1 MSHMNCLFVPS
12 KGQSGGIAMIWT
24 KETSLDITTYS
35 PHHIDAIVT
44 KPETGFKWKVTGFYG
59 HLDTHQRH
67 ESWKLLTSLHHQ
79 YKLPWLYLGDFN
91 EIVSMSEK

>member
-24 KETSLDITTYS
+24 KETSLDIMTYS

-44 KPETGFKWKVTGFYG
+44 KPETGLNGELPVFM
-59 HLDTHQRH
+59 DTWIRTKDMNHG
-67 ESWKLLTSLHHQ
+67 S
-79 YKLPWLYLGDFN
+79 F
-91 EIVSMSEK
+91 

>member
-44 KPETGFKWKVTGFYG
+44 KPETGFKWRVTGFYG

-67 ESWKLLTSLHHQ
+67 ES
-79 YKLPWLYLGDFN
+79 
-91 EIVSMSEK
+91 